1 MSVLT
6 PSHDAVLALLDW
18 LPADTDATAA
28 LVAELLAISEA
39 EAARLLDDLEAA
51 GCIES
56 AEGRG
61 ARRCQAVARLVGC
74 RGAGARSSSP
84 STGAA

>member
-6 PSHDAVLALLDW
+6 PSHNAVLALLDW

-61 ARRCQAVARLVGC
+61 A
-74 RGAGARSSSP
+74 
-84 STGAA
+84 